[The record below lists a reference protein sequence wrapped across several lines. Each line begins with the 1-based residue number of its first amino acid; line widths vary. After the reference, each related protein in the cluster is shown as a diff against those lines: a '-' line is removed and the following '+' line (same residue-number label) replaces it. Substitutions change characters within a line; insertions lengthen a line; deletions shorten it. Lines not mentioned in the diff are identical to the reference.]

1 MSSIISKKVKR
12 VQVIIFLPAF
22 LLVVFA
28 FFVVS
33 EGFQILLNQTVNKT
47 TGPYDVGVIGRRTM
61 KRLKHFH
68 LSEHANS
75 HQDVW
80 YASYPVDAEKGS
92 FNFFRYKKTQQ
103 LSGEYSNYP
112 VVIFFGD
119 FNMPGLRNQFLMK
132 ELASNGYIVFAS
144 NSKIYE
150 DNWGNHTAGI
160 NKLIQQ
166 LHKLNVSD
174 QLLGGRMNMKNVY
187 FARIENLQ
195 TKNHN
200 KYLSSRKG
208 NRDVFFHGI
217 RINANKKDIDISPFN
232 IVLGDTN
239 KEDNNTKNSKQQG
252 QAGFLSPLISIIGS
266 KQFGYMD
273 IPLVSEISGI
283 VKTVKN
289 LFPQRYLKE
298 EYEQIRAFFDGN
310 LKEEVKLPIFPS
322 IIQTII

>member
-1 MSSIISKKVKR
+1 MSSTINKKVKR
-12 VQVIIFLPAF
+12 AQLIIFLPASLLILLAFF
-22 LLVVFA
+22 LL
-28 FFVVS
+28 S
-33 EGFQILLNQTVNKT
+33 EGFQLLLNQTINKT
-47 TGPYDVGVIGRRTM
+47 TGPYAVGVIGRRAM
-61 KRLKHFH
+61 KRSTPFH
-68 LSEHANS
+68 SSENSNS
-75 HQDVW
+75 HQNIW
-80 YASYPVDAEKGS
+80 YASYPVDAENGS
-92 FNFFRYKKTQQ
+92 FNFFRYKNKQQ
-103 LSGEYSNYP
+103 LSGDYSNYP

-144 NSKIYE
+144 NSNFYE
-150 DNWGNHTAGI
+150 DNWGNNTAGI

-174 QLLGGRMNMKNVY
+174 QLFGGRLNMKNVY

-195 TKNHN
+195 SKNNN
-200 KYLSSRKG
+200 KYLSSRKVS
-208 NRDVFFHGI
+208 RDVSLHGL
-217 RINANKKDIDISPFN
+217 RINANKNDIDISPFY
-232 IVLGDTN
+232 IVFGDTN
-239 KEDNNTKNSKQQG
+239 NQNNYAKNTKQQG

-283 VKTVKN
+283 VKTIKN

-298 EYEQIRAFFDGN
+298 EYEQIRAFFDRN
-310 LKEEVKLPIFPS
+310 LKEEVKLPIFPA